1 MVKNIHILYCFFV
14 DIKDSNSFN
23 DFTQMYA

>member
-1 MVKNIHILYCFFV
+1 MAKNIHRLYGFFV

-23 DFTQMYA
+23 DFTQMHA

>member
-1 MVKNIHILYCFFV
+1 MAKNIYVLYCFFV

-23 DFTQMYA
+23 DPTQIHA

>member
-1 MVKNIHILYCFFV
+1 MDKNIHRLYAFFV

-23 DFTQMYA
+23 DFTQMHA

>member
-1 MVKNIHILYCFFV
+1 MDKNIHILNDFFV

-23 DFTQMYA
+23 DLTQKHA